1 MVPYKG
7 TRAGNLRQYIQTKP
21 DKWGYKL
28 FCRGGIDG
36 FIHDILMY
44 QGEHRPT
51 FTYHPTQLTD
61 YEKSVLLS
69 SKTVIVLAKTVHKLE
84 NTTIF
89 ADSFISNIALVE
101 YLRDHY
107 KCRFVG
113 TAKENRV
120 GNPPIT
126 ASHEL
131 NKNKLGGEH
140 LITVQLMVSWLLL
153 GKIIKL

>member
-1 MVPYKG
+1 M
-7 TRAGNLRQYIQTKP
+7 
-21 DKWGYKL
+21 GYKL

-44 QGEHRPT
+44 QGEHT
-51 FTYHPTQLTD
+51 FTNHPTQLTD
-61 YEKSVLLS
+61 YEKIMLLS
-69 SKTVIVLAKTVHKLE
+69 SKTVIVLAKTVHTLE

-89 ADSFISNIALVE
+89 ADSFFSGIALVE

-107 KCRFVG
+107 KCRYVG

-131 NKNKLGGEH
+131 NKKQVGRGTLDSTDG
-140 LITVQLMVSWLLL
+140 IKLLL